1 MQDITSDTSNKYMT
15 KLTLENTKKLT
26 LEILRASPTSLAYK
40 TNDSQKGIL
49 RESYTSA
56 QGIKVQNK
64 LLMPINNIKT
74 AANLTASN
82 GFLIL
87 IIIISAAFRLTFL
100 T

>member
-15 KLTLENTKKLT
+15 KLA
-26 LEILRASPTSLAYK
+26 LEILRASLTFLTYK

-49 RESYTSA
+49 MESYMST
-56 QGIKVQNK
+56 QGAKVQNK
-64 LLMPINNIKT
+64 LLVPINNIKT
-74 AANLTASN
+74 TANLTAST

-87 IIIISAAFRLTFL
+87 IFIISATFRFTFL